1 MAAPPFK
8 DGGSQEVDFE
18 VFQFY
23 CGSALRIAWVSSATA
38 IRQNSNWDRVWT
50 MPAEQWYFH
59 DYCDYHKFYRC
70 AGLGCV
76 LALQRCQFPS
86 IPVENNYYNYYHY
99 YYQIIMIIVMMKIKN
114 NNYTFVIRLR
124 TMSMST

>member
-8 DGGSQEVDFE
+8 DGGSQEVDVE
-18 VFQFY
+18 VSQFY

-59 DYCDYHKFYRC
+59 DCHFYRNYHDYCDYHKFYRC

-86 IPVENNYYNYYHY
+86 IPVANNYYNYYHY
-99 YYQIIMIIVMMKIKN
+99 YQLIIMIIIIIIVMLKIK
-114 NNYTFVIRLR
+114 
-124 TMSMST
+124 

>member
-1 MAAPPFK
+1 MAAPLFK

-59 DYCDYHKFYRC
+59 DYHDIMNIVIITSFT
-70 AGLGCV
+70 A
-76 LALQRCQFPS
+76 ALVSDVF
-86 IPVENNYYNYYHY
+86 
-99 YYQIIMIIVMMKIKN
+99 
-114 NNYTFVIRLR
+114 
-124 TMSMST
+124 